1 MRVGE
6 RIGLVMGFI
15 TVNRCYGSVQGRH
28 EVNSEILCSFR
39 ERVSADEPVGN
50 QTVGLQIVAQT
61 QMG

>member
-1 MRVGE
+1 MHFDFALLIE
-6 RIGLVMGFI
+6 DLNF
-15 TVNRCYGSVQGRH
+15 VNVQGRY